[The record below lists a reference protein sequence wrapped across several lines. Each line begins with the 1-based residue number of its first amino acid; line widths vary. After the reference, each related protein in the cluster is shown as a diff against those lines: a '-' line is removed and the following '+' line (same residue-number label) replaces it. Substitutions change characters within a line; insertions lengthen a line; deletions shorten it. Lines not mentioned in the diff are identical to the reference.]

1 MTMQR
6 ILRHLI
12 LIYHRLIGLVQQ
24 RVQHQ
29 QERVDC
35 HQRAQHRQLFLRHY
49 TIETKQIELYCFVVH
64 NVFSFLFFSFR
75 SFFQVN

>member
-6 ILRHLI
+6 ISPRLI
-12 LIYHRLIGLVQQ
+12 LIYRRLIGLVQQ
-24 RVQHQ
+24 RVQHPLAR
-29 QERVDC
+29 EDS

-64 NVFSFLFFSFR
+64 NVFSFFLSR